1 MRRRD
6 LFWAENLARTTSGS
20 KHQTVRFFPFRRKH
34 AIAHGIDKVVVDA
47 LSLPRYSL
55 MLEPQSLWHH
65 TTLVFSYA
73 QDIST
78 RFRPS
83 SSNARSRSALHVL
96 VMIPFPSKDLPS
108 QKPINAARLSQ
119 SI

>member
-65 TTLVFSYA
+65 TTP
-73 QDIST
+73 
-78 RFRPS
+78 R
-83 SSNARSRSALHVL
+83 VL
-96 VMIPFPSKDLPS
+96 VCARYLNTVYAKLIKCKIDKCATRSCHDPFSLEGF
-108 QKPINAARLSQ
+108 AH
-119 SI
+119 

>member
-34 AIAHGIDKVVVDA
+34 AIAHGIDKVVVDS

-55 MLEPQSLWHH
+55 MLEPPISLAPYD
-65 TTLVFSYA
+65 TSCSRMRK
-73 QDIST
+73 IS
-78 RFRPS
+78 
-83 SSNARSRSALHVL
+83 LHGLGQAHQMRDRQVRY
-96 VMIPFPSKDLPS
+96 MF
-108 QKPINAARLSQ
+108 LS
-119 SI
+119 